1 LCGLRRSEVL
11 RLRWDAVDLD
21 SGEIVIEAG
30 RVLLD
35 GHRTATEDPKS
46 SASHRTVSVE
56 EIQPGT
62 VALLRSLRAHNHA
75 ERLILGA
82 GYPGT
87 GLVLVNPLG
96 TRIRPDTYSDRFAV
110 LSRQAGGPQG
120 QDPQRPPPVGSDHA
134 PSGPGSC

>member
-1 LCGLRRSEVL
+1 MSGPAPSGPWELIKFREVADADDWAPAWRLTLCDLRRSEVL
-11 RLRWDAVDLD
+11 GLRWDAVDLG

-62 VALLRSLRAHNHA
+62 VALLRSLRANHHA
-75 ERLILGA
+75 ERLILA
-82 GYPGT
+82 
-87 GLVLVNPLG
+87 LG
-96 TRIRPDTYSDRFAV
+96 TRTPAWYS
-110 LSRQAGGPQG
+110 
-120 QDPQRPPPVGSDHA
+120 
-134 PSGPGSC
+134 